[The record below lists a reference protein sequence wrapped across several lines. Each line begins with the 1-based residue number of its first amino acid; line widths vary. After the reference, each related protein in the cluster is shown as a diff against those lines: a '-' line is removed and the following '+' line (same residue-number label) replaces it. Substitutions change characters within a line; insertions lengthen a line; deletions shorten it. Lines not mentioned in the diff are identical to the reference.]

1 MEPPA
6 RLVWNSWEAFACI
19 QDVEVSNSNRCYV
32 HSKKNICAV
41 CHACQIALLILWKES
56 EDATDFLGV
65 LFWQLQ
71 VRQVRR
77 VEKARLDKMTSS
89 PKPWVS
95 SRKYHSQAN
104 GTIVTP
110 NTLNRLKNYSGPLE
124 WTQKLDCGRPQSN
137 KQKKHTKN
145 ASTNK
150 MPRNIWK
157 DTYQS
162 NPWYLCKRHP
172 KMPPTEKKKKT
183 CVITCNIKRTFTT
196 QPTLWDS
203 NGNGACFLAIHDTV
217 SHYLLLWSW
226 SIGHWL
232 VLASRSSLFSC
243 SSEWYSVCS

>member
-172 KMPPTEKKKKT
+172 KMPPTEKKKK
-183 CVITCNIKRTFTT
+183 
-196 QPTLWDS
+196 
-203 NGNGACFLAIHDTV
+203 HV
-217 SHYLLLWSW
+217 SSHVTSKGLLLRNQHSEIPTEMAHVFWQSMTL
-226 SIGHWL
+226 SAIT
-232 VLASRSSLFSC
+232 FSC
-243 SSEWYSVCS
+243 EADPLVTGWS